1 MRRILKIFMEIA
13 RMINSAATTSP
24 ITVTDPIS
32 GAVIGTIQPSDV
44 AAVKAAVARARAAQ
58 PAWEAL
64 GVKGRARLLRRWG
77 DLIWADREAL
87 IATIRRETGKNRSM
101 AYSEVIVTD
110 NLLQYYNTRAHRI
123 LRPQWRR
130 PLIPLVHTAKVHY
143 KPWGVVGIISPWN
156 FPYNLAFCDAIPALI
171 AGNTVVLKPSEI
183 TPFSAEFGL
192 EKMRSAGIPQDVFQ
206 IVHGNGSVGSALVD
220 YVDFVHFTGSTA
232 VGRKVA
238 LKAAERLIPCGLE
251 LGGKAPAIVL
261 KDANLEMSASYL
273 IRGAFE
279 NAGQYCMSVER
290 VYAEAPIY
298 EALVTQIGQMVRQ
311 MVVGAGAGLDVH
323 MGSLTNRRELERAER
338 LVADAL
344 SKGARLVA
352 GGKARPDIGPLFYEP
367 TVLAD
372 VHHEMDI
379 MRQESFAPLM
389 PIMRVESVE
398 EAIQLANDTAYGLT
412 SSVFTADK
420 RRAEAIGRRLNAGD
434 VNINIVQYT
443 LATPDLPAGGWG
455 ESGIGRRNGPE
466 GLLAYTYPQAH
477 LYNRFIGQKP
487 DLSHLTPELLRIT
500 LFLRALRRVFPFI

>member
-1 MRRILKIFMEIA
+1 M
-13 RMINSAATTSP
+13 TTITHSQQ
-24 ITVTDPIS
+24 ITVTDPTN
-32 GAVIGTIQPSDV
+32 GERIGEIHSASTAEVQ
-44 AAVKAAVARARAAQ
+44 AAVERARAAQ
-58 PAWEAL
+58 PRWAEL
-64 GVKGRARLLRRWG
+64 GPKGRARLLRRWG
-77 DLIWADREAL
+77 DLVWEEREAL

-101 AYSEVIVTD
+101 AYSEVLVTD
-110 NLLQYYNTRAHRI
+110 NLLQYYTTRAHRI
-123 LRPQWRR
+123 LRPRR
-130 PLIPLVHTAKVHY
+130 RQALIPLVHTAEVHY

-156 FPYNLAFCDAIPALI
+156 FPYNLAFCDAIPALL

-192 EKMRSAGIPQDVFQ
+192 EKMRAAGIPQDVFQ
-206 IVHGNGSVGSALVD
+206 IVHGDGAVGSALVD
-220 YVDFVHFTGSTA
+220 VVDFVHFTGSTA

-251 LGGKAPAIVL
+251 LGGKAPSIVL
-261 KDANLEMSASYL
+261 ADANLEMTASYL

-298 EALVTQIGQMVRQ
+298 DALVEKIGQMTGQ
-311 MVVGAGAGLDVH
+311 MVIGTGAGLDVH

-344 SKGARLVA
+344 AKGARLVA

-372 VHHEMDI
+372 VNHQMDI

-389 PIMRVESVE
+389 PIMRVSSAE
-398 EAIQLANDTAYGLT
+398 EAVQLANDSPYGLT
-412 SSVFTADK
+412 SSVFTAD
-420 RRAEAIGRRLNAGD
+420 RQRARELGLRLHTGD
-434 VNINIVQYT
+434 VNVNIVQYS

-455 ESGIGRRNGPE
+455 ESGLGRRNGPE

-477 LYNRFIGQKP
+477 LYNRFIAQKP
-487 DLSHLTPELLRIT
+487 DLSHLTPQVLRIT
-500 LFLRALRRVFPFI
+500 LALRALRRVFPFI